1 MSKKRDEFV
10 VKEQSDGEVVVRRRR
25 KGSSEGDFISGCAL
39 FLAILFVVIGYVG
52 HWISTL

>member
-10 VKEQSDGEVVVRRRR
+10 IKEQSDGEVVVRRRR